1 MMTRRSEK
9 AGESMGTKERLLELF
24 EERKG
29 SFLSGEDIA
38 QALSVSRTAVWKAV
52 NALRQEGY
60 PIEAATNRGYCLPE
74 KTDVLSEQGIR
85 RSLKPEWHQL
95 DITVLP
101 TVGSTNALIREMAG
115 RGGPEG
121 CVAVAGEQTAGRG
134 RSGRQFY
141 SPKDTGIY
149 LSLLLRPRHCAVQR
163 AAGFTSMA
171 AVAMC
176 EAIEAVSGENAQ
188 IKWVNDV
195 FVRGKKVCGILT
207 EASLGMENGEVEYV
221 VLGAGVNVYPPRGG
235 FPGDLAPIAGAVLEE
250 IQNDAKNR
258 LAGEFISRVMDMY
271 TAPEMGGY
279 VEKYRE
285 RSLVLGKTVTLLPQG
300 RSAFVYGIDDAC
312 RLLVRDDNGETAC
325 LSYGEIQVRL

>member
-1 MMTRRSEK
+1 
-9 AGESMGTKERLLELF
+9 MGTKERLLELL
-24 EERKG
+24 EAGKG
-29 SFLSGEDIA
+29 RYYSGEEIA
-38 QALSVSRTAVWKAV
+38 QALCVSRTAVWKAV

-60 PIEAATNRGYCLPE
+60 PIEAATNRGYCLSE

-85 RSLKPEWHQL
+85 KLLKPAYQRFE
-95 DITVLP
+95 IAVLP

-115 RGGPEG
+115 RGDPEG

-134 RSGRQFY
+134 RRGRVFY
-141 SPKDTGIY
+141 SPKDTGVY
-149 LSLLLRPRHCAVQR
+149 MSLLLRPRHCAVSQ

-176 EAIEAVSGENAQ
+176 EAIEAISGESAQ

-221 VLGAGVNVYPPRGG
+221 VLGAGVNVYPPKDG
-235 FPGDLAPIAGAVLEE
+235 FPEDLAPVAGAIFEE
-250 IQNDAKNR
+250 TQNDAKNR
-258 LAGEFISRVMDMY
+258 LAGEFINRVMDLY
-271 TAPEMGGY
+271 TDPNPGGY
-279 VEKYRE
+279 VEKYRA

-300 RSAFVYGIDDAC
+300 RSVYVYGIDDAC
-312 RLLVRDDNGETAC
+312 RLLVRDDSGETAC